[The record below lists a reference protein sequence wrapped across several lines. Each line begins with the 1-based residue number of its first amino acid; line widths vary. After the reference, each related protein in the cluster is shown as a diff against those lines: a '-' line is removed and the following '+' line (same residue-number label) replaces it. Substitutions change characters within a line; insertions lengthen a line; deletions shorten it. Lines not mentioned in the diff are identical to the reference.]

1 MNRIALLLCFLSL
14 AAGAQGTA
22 DAGTPAAPAPADAGT
37 PATSTAKDDTAPLA
51 TPPPESSREEDPCLS
66 EDEEDEYS
74 SDSEVL
80 GALRLSING
89 ETRALAGVELKGL
102 ERLSEQQVRT
112 LARIPAQ
119 GPLSPERAAVALKR
133 LARTGLFAKVTPTVR
148 LAEGTTPT
156 LVVTLQEHPSVTS
169 VDIQGLHADELRDL
183 QEDMFRLPPYASDDD
198 EAEEDDEAD
207 DENDD
212 EDDDD
217 TVTSVHI
224 KAGRGHLV
232 ITTKTCPTPN
242 PPREL
247 LAHFQKG
254 EFHPGLVWKGL
265 PAALER
271 AVDELQDEGYQLA
284 SLDATLTPEGR
295 LEVRVDPGK
304 VEAVEVRGVDEVV
317 AQRVREVLGIQ
328 PGDVLLRSDL
338 RRAAKRV
345 EAELPFLSLWD
356 VETLPAPATRYVEE
370 RDESGARRYRPVA
383 EEKRRKKKK
392 HWDEEIELSW
402 EKLAE
407 QWDEKSEEAIKT
419 EGRRVVVYVRP
430 RGTAFDVDIIPMH
443 TQVTGFAPGLS
454 TSLTLWDVRNRAHL
468 VLDGALT
475 IPLRWGGQQI
485 PADPEQTQRQRRLNW
500 LAGAK
505 VQVPVLRLAEVGA
518 QVYDFTDTFDRWR
531 MGAMDSFIYSA
542 LLNRPD
548 AEYFRR
554 SGYTAFA
561 TWRFGTKWL
570 AGAEY
575 RRDSYESLVSFAPP
589 FSLFRRDSAPFPN
602 PAVDAGRMT
611 SMVGRIEF
619 ASDAVRAEGVGSLF
633 RSPELSLLRHDWEW
647 PERTA
652 LRGLLTVEVG
662 SPELGGDPQFQFWK
676 VVSDSV
682 LYASTGRDAGLRLR
696 LRVAGGED
704 LPMQKREA
712 LGGWD
717 ALRGYAFKE
726 FRGDASLLASAEYRW
741 GCIGAFADVG
751 AVHRG
756 EAGWMDPRLG
766 VGAQLYFGDTTR
778 FTVAWRTDERASIV
792 PEARLLF
799 VRPF

>member
-1 MNRIALLLCFLSL
+1 
-14 AAGAQGTA
+14 
-22 DAGTPAAPAPADAGT
+22 
-37 PATSTAKDDTAPLA
+37 
-51 TPPPESSREEDPCLS
+51 
-66 EDEEDEYS
+66 
-74 SDSEVL
+74 
-80 GALRLSING
+80 
-89 ETRALAGVELKGL
+89 
-102 ERLSEQQVRT
+102 
-112 LARIPAQ
+112 
-119 GPLSPERAAVALKR
+119 
-133 LARTGLFAKVTPTVR
+133 
-148 LAEGTTPT
+148 
-156 LVVTLQEHPSVTS
+156 
-169 VDIQGLHADELRDL
+169 
-183 QEDMFRLPPYASDDD
+183 
-198 EAEEDDEAD
+198 
-207 DENDD
+207 
-212 EDDDD
+212 
-217 TVTSVHI
+217 
-224 KAGRGHLV
+224 
-232 ITTKTCPTPN
+232 
-242 PPREL
+242 
-247 LAHFQKG
+247 
-254 EFHPGLVWKGL
+254 
-265 PAALER
+265 
-271 AVDELQDEGYQLA
+271 
-284 SLDATLTPEGR
+284 
-295 LEVRVDPGK
+295 
-304 VEAVEVRGVDEVV
+304 
-317 AQRVREVLGIQ
+317 
-328 PGDVLLRSDL
+328 
-338 RRAAKRV
+338 
-345 EAELPFLSLWD
+345 
-356 VETLPAPATRYVEE
+356 
-370 RDESGARRYRPVA
+370 VA
-383 EEKRRKKKK
+383 EEQRRKKKK
-392 HWDEEIELSW
+392 SWEKDVELSW
-402 EKLAE
+402 EALAE
-407 QWDEKSEEAIKT
+407 QWDEKDEDAIKT

-430 RGTAFDVDIIPMH
+430 RGPGFDVDVIPMH

-468 VLDGALT
+468 MLDGALT
-475 IPLRWGGQQI
+475 IPLRWGGQRI
-485 PADPEQTQRQRRLNW
+485 PEDPEQTRLQRRLNW

-505 VQVPVLRLAEVGA
+505 VQVPVLRLAEVGV

-531 MGAMDSFIYSA
+531 LGAIDSFLYSA

-575 RRDSYESLVSFAPP
+575 RRDEYDSLVSFTPP

-602 PAVDAGRMT
+602 PAVDEGRMT
-611 SMVGRIEF
+611 SMVGRVEF

-633 RSPELSLLRHDWEW
+633 RTPELSLLRHDWDW

-652 LRGLLTVEVG
+652 LRSLLTVEVG
-662 SPELGGDPQFQFWK
+662 SPALGGDLQFQFWK

-741 GCIGAFADVG
+741 GFVGAFADVG

>member
-14 AAGAQGTA
+14 AASAQGTPDA
-22 DAGTPAAPAPADAGT
+22 GPPAPSDAGTPVTLAPADSGT
-37 PATSTAKDDTAPLA
+37 PEASGPKDDTTSLA
-51 TPPPESSREEDPCLS
+51 TASQESSREEDPCLS
-66 EDEEDEYS
+66 DDEEDEDEG
-74 SDSEVL
+74 DSEVL

-112 LARIPAQ
+112 LARIPSK

-156 LVVTLQEHPSVTS
+156 LVVTLQEHPYLTG

-183 QEDMFRLPPYASDDD
+183 QDDMFRLPPYASED
-198 EAEEDDEAD
+198 EEEE
-207 DENDD
+207 DD

-217 TVTSVHI
+217 TVTSVRI
-224 KAGRGHLV
+224 EAGRGRLV
-232 ITTKTCPTPN
+232 FTAETCPTPT

-254 EFHPGLVWKGL
+254 GFHPGLVWKGL

-284 SLDATLTPEGR
+284 SLDATLTPDGR
-295 LEVRVDPGK
+295 LEVRVDPGT

-356 VETLPAPATRYVEE
+356 VETLPAPAMRFVEE
-370 RDESGARRYRPVA
+370 LDESGVRHYRPVA
-383 EEKRRKKKK
+383 EEQRRKKKK
-392 HWDEEIELSW
+392 TW
-402 EKLAE
+402 EKDVELTWETLTE
-407 QWDEKSEEAIKT
+407 QWDEKTGDAITT

-430 RGTAFDVDIIPMH
+430 RGPAFDVDLIPMH

-485 PADPEQTQRQRRLNW
+485 PGDPEQTRFQRRLNW

-531 MGAMDSFIYSA
+531 LGAIDSFLYSA

-575 RRDSYESLVSFAPP
+575 RRDDYDSLVSFTPP

-602 PAVDAGRMT
+602 PAVDEGRMT
-611 SMVGRIEF
+611 SMVGRVEF
-619 ASDAVRAEGVGSLF
+619 ASDAVRAEGVGSLS

-652 LRGLLTVEVG
+652 LRSLLTVEVG
-662 SPELGGDPQFQFWK
+662 SPALGGDLQFRFWK

-717 ALRGYAFKE
+717 ALRGYSFKE

-741 GCIGAFADVG
+741 GFVGAFADVG

-778 FTVAWRTDERASIV
+778 FTVAWRTDEQASIT

>member
-14 AAGAQGTA
+14 TAGAQGTP
-22 DAGTPAAPAPADAGT
+22 DAGTPAASDAGT
-37 PATSTAKDDTAPLA
+37 PAAAAPAGAPEASDAKNDQAPLA
-51 TPPPESSREEDPCLS
+51 TAPQQPSREEDPCLS
-66 EDEEDEYS
+66 DDEEDED
-74 SDSEVL
+74 DSEVL

-89 ETRALAGVELKGL
+89 ETRSLAGVELKGL

-112 LARIPAQ
+112 LARIPDA
-119 GPLSPERAAVALKR
+119 GPLSAERAAVALKR

-148 LAEGTTPT
+148 LAEGATPT
-156 LVVTLQEHPSVTS
+156 LVVTLQEHPHVTS
-169 VDIQGLHADELRDL
+169 VDLQGLPADELRDL
-183 QEDMFRLPPYASDDD
+183 RDDMFRLPPYS
-198 EAEEDDEAD
+198 EDDE
-207 DENDD
+207 D
-212 EDDDD
+212 EDDDNDGDDED
-217 TVTSVHI
+217 TVTSVRI
-224 KAGRGHLV
+224 EAGRGRLV
-232 ITTKTCPTPN
+232 ITAETCPTPN

-247 LAHFQKG
+247 LAHFQKD
-254 EFHPGLVWKGL
+254 EFRPGLVWKGL

-271 AVDELQDEGYQLA
+271 AMDELQDEGYQLA
-284 SLDATLTPEGR
+284 SLDATLTPDGR
-295 LEVRVDPGK
+295 LQVRVDPGT
-304 VEAVEVRGVDEVV
+304 VEAVEVRGVDEEV
-317 AQRVREVLGIQ
+317 AKRVREVLGIQ

-356 VETLPAPATRYVEE
+356 VETLPGPTLRFVEE
-370 RDESGARRYRPVA
+370 RDESGTRHYRPVA
-383 EEKRRKKKK
+383 EEQRRKKKK
-392 HWDEEIELSW
+392 SWEKDVELSW
-402 EKLAE
+402 EALAE
-407 QWDEKSEEAIKT
+407 QWDEKDEDAIKT

-430 RGTAFDVDIIPMH
+430 RGPAFDVDVIPMH

-468 VLDGALT
+468 MLDGALT
-475 IPLRWGGQQI
+475 IPLRWGGQRI
-485 PADPEQTQRQRRLNW
+485 PEDPEQTRLQRRLNW

-505 VQVPVLRLAEVGA
+505 VQVPVLRLAEVGV

-531 MGAMDSFIYSA
+531 LGAIDSFLYSA

-575 RRDSYESLVSFAPP
+575 RRDEYDSLVSFTPP

-602 PAVDAGRMT
+602 PAVDEGRMT
-611 SMVGRIEF
+611 SMVGRVEF

-633 RSPELSLLRHDWEW
+633 RTPELSLLRHDWDW

-652 LRGLLTVEVG
+652 LRSLLTVEVG
-662 SPELGGDPQFQFWK
+662 SPALGGDLQFQFWK

-741 GCIGAFADVG
+741 GFVGAFADVG